1 MPTLTRSVGLS
12 AKELGTVLP
21 LNRFYSNAVFSTR
34 SGNKLFSQKL
44 RLRASPIGGLE
55 IGWLDLGELE
65 ENDSREIVS
74 KTLALHTSKGNSPYY
89 NFRVNEPE
97 LWIPRVM
104 CPDIEIWASLML
116 EVFISGIGVH
126 RKELQWQMDSVC
138 ISTTGKKL
146 VDAYRLHNFRID
158 TLYAEMIRKDKDLL
172 FYTAQRL
179 MKEPHGLLG
188 VTWGHACSLTKKEL
202 KKFQACRPFWATD
215 FDKLEEILQIPSD
228 DIFGFCRGIGNTWIS
243 TENAC
248 CRAAENLGYTI
259 PEYFEDV
266 PAQQPAIVEVKPQV
280 SSNVKDRKFEAMTS
294 IS

>member
-21 LNRFYSNAVFSTR
+21 LNRFYSTAVFSTR
-34 SGNKLFSQKL
+34 SGNKVFSQKL

-65 ENDSREIVS
+65 ERDSKAIVS
-74 KTLALHTSKGNSPYY
+74 QTLAFHASKVNGLCY

-97 LWIPRVM
+97 LWIPRAM
-104 CPDIEIWASLML
+104 CLDVDIWASLML
-116 EVFISGIGVH
+116 EVFISGIGIH
-126 RKELQWQMDSVC
+126 RRELQWQVDNICVN
-138 ISTTGKKL
+138 TTGKKL
-146 VDAYRLHNFRID
+146 VSAYKLHNFRID
-158 TLYAEMIRKDKDLL
+158 ALYAEIVRKHKDKL
-172 FYTAQRL
+172 FKIAERL
-179 MKEPHGLLG
+179 IEEPHGLLG
-188 VTWGHACSLTKKEL
+188 VTWGHAHQLTKKEL

-228 DIFGFCRGIGNTWIS
+228 DIFGFCRGISNTWIS

-294 IS
+294 IN